1 MAPATEKSAPHGS
14 KRAVRAAGPGHLS
27 AECPSAIHNDR
38 PPVTEGLRSPAF
50 SSEALRIIYEI
61 IIGISGII
69 FLERNDTLAIFESP
83 GRWEM

>member
-1 MAPATEKSAPHGS
+1 
-14 KRAVRAAGPGHLS
+14 
-27 AECPSAIHNDR
+27 
-38 PPVTEGLRSPAF
+38 VTEGLRSPAF